1 MRRLLTFLCL
11 VPALAF
17 GDAAGE
23 AELLQLQAALTE
35 IQQEQ
40 QALYQQ
46 FQMIQEL
53 RRTELD
59 ALNPPVVQ
67 NSPVYSMD
75 SATSNY
81 DDVTRIRRE
90 REERV
95 QQYSEDL
102 NRLYARYR
110 ELDDQ
115 KKALRTR
122 MNELVQRGTQ

>member
-1 MRRLLTFLCL
+1 MRTLLALLVL

-17 GDAAGE
+17 GDAASE
-23 AELLQLQAALTE
+23 AELRQLQAALTE

-40 QALYQQ
+40 QSLYQH

-53 RRTELD
+53 RRADLQQ
-59 ALNPPVVQ
+59 LNPEVVQ

-75 SATSNY
+75 NPSSNF
-81 DDVTRIRRE
+81 DDQARIRRE
-90 REERV
+90 RDARI
-95 QQYSEDL
+95 QQYTQDL

-115 KKALRTR
+115 KYTLRAR
-122 MNELVQRGTQ
+122 VNELTQPGTQ

>member
-1 MRRLLTFLCL
+1 MRELLALLVL

-17 GDAAGE
+17 GNAASD
-23 AELLQLQAALTE
+23 AELRQLQAALTE

-40 QALYQQ
+40 QSLYQH

-53 RRTELD
+53 RRADLQE
-59 ALNPPVVQ
+59 LNPEVVQ

-75 SATSNY
+75 NPSSNF
-81 DDVTRIRRE
+81 DELARIKRDRE
-90 REERV
+90 ARI
-95 QQYSEDL
+95 QQYTQDL

-115 KKALRTR
+115 KYALRAR
-122 MNELVQRGTQ
+122 VNELTQPGTQ

>member
-1 MRRLLTFLCL
+1 MRKLLALLVL

-17 GDAAGE
+17 GDAASD
-23 AELLQLQAALTE
+23 AELRQLQAALTE

-40 QALYQQ
+40 QSLYQH

-53 RRTELD
+53 RRGDLQE
-59 ALNPPVVQ
+59 LNPEVVQ

-75 SATSNY
+75 NPSSNF
-81 DDVTRIRRE
+81 DELARIKRDRE
-90 REERV
+90 ARI
-95 QQYSEDL
+95 QQYTQDL

-115 KKALRTR
+115 KYALRAR
-122 MNELVQRGTQ
+122 VNELTQPGTQ